1 MKAGVIIA
9 LCITL
14 VFALIDIWER
24 EIPAKAVML
33 LALPAAVYAVITGF
47 WGAAAGALTGFLLTF
62 VMFML
67 GALGGGDVKLYTLL
81 GCFLGAQAAARS
93 LVIALFACAIVG
105 VVMILITLARKSGKD
120 IHKMQT
126 PFVPFMLLGIAAN
139 IFL

>member
-1 MKAGVIIA
+1 MQAGSIIA
-9 LCITL
+9 LCIAL
-14 VFALIDIWER
+14 VFAAVDIQKR
-24 EIPAKAVML
+24 QIPQKAVML
-33 LALPAAVYAVITGF
+33 LALPAAVYAV
-47 WGAAAGALTGFLLTF
+47 LTGFAGAVLGALAGFVLTF